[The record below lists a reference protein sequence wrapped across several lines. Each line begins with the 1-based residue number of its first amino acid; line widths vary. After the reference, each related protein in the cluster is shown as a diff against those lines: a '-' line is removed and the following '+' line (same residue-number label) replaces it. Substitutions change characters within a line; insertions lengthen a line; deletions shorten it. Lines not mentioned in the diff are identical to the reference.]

1 MQLPNNP
8 SPPRSLYRYLIVA
21 LFFLSIGFSS
31 GVILDRRL
39 HAGDNPL
46 LLPAGETSANFD
58 LINAAAK
65 IIEKNYVEHASLQPT
80 QLTYGAISGM
90 VEALGDTGHSRFL
103 DPSMVQ
109 AESSFNQGEFEG
121 IGAEVQMK
129 DGHVVIVA
137 PMDGSPAE
145 KAGVHAGDII
155 LKVNGEDIV
164 GLPIQE
170 VVQRIM
176 GPAGTT
182 VQITLQNPATGLTRD
197 LTITRAHILLH
208 NVTWN
213 MLPGTTIAH
222 LRIAAFSNGV
232 SDDLKKALDQIKN
245 RQATGLILDLRN
257 DPGGLLDEAVGVTSQ
272 FLSSGNVLQEKDA
285 NGAIKAVPVK
295 SGGTALDIPL
305 VVLINQGTASAAE
318 IVAGALQ
325 DADRAKLVGETTF
338 GTGTVLSQFTLPDGS
353 AILLATQEW
362 LTPKGRLIWHQGITP
377 DVRVALNA
385 DAIPLNPEQEQEMTN
400 LQLSASGDNQLLEA
414 INRLEKTIGEKI
426 SAFEDQMDRLFSR
439 PDL

>member
-1 MQLPNNP
+1 
-8 SPPRSLYRYLIVA
+8 
-21 LFFLSIGFSS
+21 
-31 GVILDRRL
+31 
-39 HAGDNPL
+39 
-46 LLPAGETSANFD
+46 
-58 LINAAAK
+58 
-65 IIEKNYVEHASLQPT
+65 
-80 QLTYGAISGM
+80 M

-245 RQATGLILDLRN
+245 HQATGLILDLRN